1 MVMEIPCVMLTM
13 RKKTSASGDQRGS
26 ETAKG
31 GVVEE
36 EAVFEFGFER

>member
-1 MVMEIPCVMLTM
+1 MLM
-13 RKKTSASGDQRGS
+13 IRKNTSAMGDQRGS

-36 EAVFEFGFER
+36 AVFEFGFER

>member
-1 MVMEIPCVMLTM
+1 MVMEIPCDAHDN
-13 RKKTSASGDQRGS
+13 TSATGDQRGS

-36 EAVFEFGFER
+36 EAVFEFGFES